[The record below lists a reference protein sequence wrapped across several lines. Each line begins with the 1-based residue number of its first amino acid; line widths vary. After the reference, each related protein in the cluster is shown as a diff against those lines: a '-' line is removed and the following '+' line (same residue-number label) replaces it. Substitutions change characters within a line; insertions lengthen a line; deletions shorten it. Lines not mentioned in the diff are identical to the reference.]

1 MNNFSN
7 KVAVLGEA
15 YTANIDD
22 EGWLQFKSYSDV
34 GLPLAYLLD
43 SSVVEVTDDTREN
56 IEGYIEETY
65 ELLMSMLEVPE
76 EDRNNFTNFD
86 ELVSYIDSKQSK
98 APTLLAEILLG
109 ELGQAADCKHLSSKM
124 YYERI
129 TKLPSPGDIHT

>member
-86 ELVSYIDSKQSK
+86 ELVSYIDSK
-98 APTLLAEILLG
+98 
-109 ELGQAADCKHLSSKM
+109 
-124 YYERI
+124 
-129 TKLPSPGDIHT
+129 